1 MVVGDWHKTW
11 QGRFENTEVKR
22 ECPVMNRYADAMVG
36 DVCIE
41 FQHSPISKANVDER
55 TQDWVSIGKTVVW
68 VVDGNDEDII
78 QIQDRILIDFRNY
91 WKYKHFVDCE
101 NVLLNV
107 GDSVYALYPHRV
119 KSHLTELF
127 AVCTVDTFV
136 DYVSRVSFPVPE
148 REHVRTT
155 VYIKQQGAG
164 NGKTYGVVQLI
175 QDPAFA
181 HVNTFIY
188 LTKQHSAKAV
198 IKSEIEDQS
207 RRGLLNQ
214 VEGLSE
220 ATLDNKKYV
229 ITFQHAGV
237 DKKIVIATFD
247 AFVYALGDKTVKGI
261 DMFRKMVQS
270 IVDDEIRCASN
281 GCFKLSGAGY
291 VRLSKQLLLIGDEM
305 QDLDMSYARALLKV
319 SREKYVDLYAVGDRL
334 QSISS
339 VYNALTYL
347 SEHEFHESIFA
358 IVRYPPE
365 NKNRRIVSESRDSMI
380 PFINQMVP
388 FATFG
393 LSPIELD
400 PTLCSNEGSRSVRFI
415 HGSDPYQDETKITL
429 EVAQLMTHYAYE
441 VTHHDRKPNDF
452 LIVTSYVRRNPLL
465 EAFHTAIREFW
476 ESKENT
482 CKYRQ
487 WSVFH
492 KSEEGSSIDLEESMD
507 ATRIVSIHS
516 SKGDGR
522 PVVFVMDVVEPVL
535 VKYSDGAK
543 NLVYESL
550 LHVALTRAKERMYIR
565 YVPGNM
571 CDISQRFAAYEGG
584 HHTYAYS
591 LHGLSYSVDIDELI
605 HNKEDVF
612 ERFRSNLAFPELPE
626 ETFEDKKVLD
636 MKHHIARGLTHHYMT
651 LLCVAD
657 TFDNSDQNIVRI
669 LEDIRHYKVEVCE
682 RARYFQYIQKKKRTA
697 SGKYTS
703 DMCEL
708 NTIPILRYK
717 SFGGDYST
725 YLEQILKQIARIQT
739 IPRDQLLKKLGTLGM
754 LVLGHLIALYNHG
767 NFTNFPITD
776 LYDLVHLFSRLTPE
790 EKDAFKQFHY
800 EKLNSIQNR
809 VMSLYDEYPN
819 MKFAIENPVH
829 YKGACDE
836 FGIRHTFS
844 MIGRDKHTVVLCLIQ
859 PQLHT
864 LNLHQTVLSAAFYT
878 HLARNATKSES
889 NGHRFDFHNKRIRVC
904 VLAFDQDPVYID
916 LSEGD
921 LPFRDTLRD
930 ELRAHLQ
937 RSHERVS
944 DTLRRFQNPVVDLRN
959 LLPQMKKDG
968 YIKRYLTTVEDHIQY
983 ADSPALCWK
992 DVMTNLESQ
1001 LDKRLDRALDQFFG
1015 RAADFIQ
1022 IHHSF

>member
-41 FQHSPISKANVDER
+41 FQHSPISKSNVDER

-207 RRGLLNQ
+207 RRGLLNH

-220 ATLDNKKYV
+220 ATLANKKYL
-229 ITFQHAGV
+229 ITFRHNGL
-237 DKKIVIATFD
+237 DKKIIIATFD
-247 AFVYALGDKTVKGI
+247 AFVYALGNRNVKGL

-270 IVDDEIRCASN
+270 IIDDEIRCSSN
-281 GCFKLSGAGY
+281 GNFRLSGIDGY
-291 VRLSKQLLLIGDEM
+291 LRLSKQLLLIGDEM

-319 SREKYVDLYAVGDRL
+319 SRERYVDLYAVGDRL

-339 VYNALTYL
+339 VHNALTYL

-365 NKNRRIVSESRDSMI
+365 NKNRRIVSESRSMV
-380 PFINQMVP
+380 PFINRTVP
-388 FATFG
+388 FEKFG
-393 LSPIELD
+393 LSPIEFD
-400 PTLCSNEGSRSVRFI
+400 GENDGPQSVQFI
-415 HGSDPYQDETKITL
+415 HGSDAYQDEDKIMN
-429 EVAQLMTHYAYE
+429 EVAKLMTHYALE
-441 VTHHDRKPNDF
+441 VTQHHRKPNDF
-452 LIVTSYVRRNPLL
+452 LIVTSYVRRNPLV

-482 CKYRQ
+482 NRYKQ

-492 KSEEGSSIDLEESMD
+492 KSEEGSSIDLEESTD

-522 PVVFVMDVVEPVL
+522 PVVFVLDVTEPVL
-535 VKYSDGAK
+535 IKYSDGVR

-565 YVPGNM
+565 YVPENM
-571 CDISQRFAAYEGG
+571 CEIAQRFAAYEGLYE
-584 HHTYAYS
+584 YAYS
-591 LHGLSYSVDIDELI
+591 LRNLPRRVDVDLLVEDDEAI
-605 HNKEDVF
+605 F
-612 ERFRSNLAFPELPE
+612 ERFRPHLNFPKLKDTVDDTE
-626 ETFEDKKVLD
+626 VID
-636 MKHHIARGLTHHYMT
+636 MQHHIARGITHYYMT

-657 TFDNSDQNIVRI
+657 TFDNSSQNMVRI
-669 LEDIRHYKVEVCE
+669 LKDIRSYRIQVCE
-682 RARYFQYIQKKKRTA
+682 PDLYFRFVRMKRTA
-697 SGKYTS
+697 SGYNN
-703 DMCEL
+703 DMRDLCV
-708 NTIPILRYK
+708 IPILRYK
-717 SFGGDYST
+717 SFGGDYQT
-725 YLEQILKQIARIQT
+725 YLDQILKQVARIRT
-739 IPRDQLLKKLGTLGM
+739 LPMNQLSTKLGTLGM
-754 LVLGHLIALYNHG
+754 LVLGHVVALYAHG
-767 NFTNFPITD
+767 NFTSFPITD
-776 LYDLVHLFSRLTPE
+776 LYDIVHLFSGLTE
-790 EKDAFKQFHY
+790 TEKKDFKTLHY
-800 EKLNSIQNR
+800 AKLASIRKR
-809 VMSLYDEYPN
+809 VALLHDEYPQ
-819 MKFAIENPVH
+819 MRFAIENPVCYQGH
-829 YKGACDE
+829 SDD
-836 FGIRHTFS
+836 FDIHHTFS
-844 MIGRDKHTVVLCLIQ
+844 MIGRDPETVLLCVIQ
-859 PQLHT
+859 PQFSALHV
-864 LNLHQTVLSAAFYT
+864 NGTVLRAAFYT
-878 HLARNATKSES
+878 HLAQNATKSES
-889 NGHRFDFHNKRIRVC
+889 KHRFDFENKRIRVC
-904 VLAFDQDPVYID
+904 VIAFDQDPVYID
-916 LSEGD
+916 LPDVD
-921 LPFRDTLRD
+921 LPFRDTLRQG
-930 ELRAHLQ
+930 LHAHLR
-937 RSHERVS
+937 RSHAHVH
-944 DTLRRFQNPVVDLRN
+944 DTLRRIQNPSEELRV
-959 LLPQMKKDG
+959 LIKKITRDG
-968 YIKRYLTTVEDHIQY
+968 YIKRYLTTLEDQIQ
-983 ADSPALCWK
+983 DSPALCW
-992 DVMTNLESQ
+992 DHVMINLENQ

-1015 RAADFIQ
+1015 HAAD
-1022 IHHSF
+1022 SF